1 MHPMAHIP
9 MQDKDM
15 ICDSLA
21 SQKEITGIYN
31 TFSNECVSTPLRN
44 ELLNI
49 LHDEH
54 SIGADILSEMQKRG
68 WYPAEQAEEQ
78 NIVNALNGAYNGL
91 GLGIDAI
98 TGKHPER
105 ITGFS
110 VQGLLLPGY
119 PSGSRRPFY
128 STFDRF
134 LNKKAVY

>member
-15 ICDSLA
+15 LCDSLA

-54 SIGADILSEMQKRG
+54 SIGADILSEMQKEDGGVRRAGAGSIGDCSRTSGPVSPVCKKSSEGSPRG
-68 WYPAEQAEEQ
+68 
-78 NIVNALNGAYNGL
+78 
-91 GLGIDAI
+91 
-98 TGKHPER
+98 
-105 ITGFS
+105 
-110 VQGLLLPGY
+110 
-119 PSGSRRPFY
+119 RRA
-128 STFDRF
+128 RF
-134 LNKKAVY
+134 RKGR

>member
-15 ICDSLA
+15 LCDSLA

-54 SIGADILSEMQKRG
+54 SIGADILSEMQNADGIRPSRPKNRRSRVRDKNL
-68 WYPAEQAEEQ
+68 PAQTPRTDNRLLCARPPAAGISFREQEA
-78 NIVNALNGAYNGL
+78 
-91 GLGIDAI
+91 
-98 TGKHPER
+98 
-105 ITGFS
+105 
-110 VQGLLLPGY
+110 
-119 PSGSRRPFY
+119 
-128 STFDRF
+128 F
-134 LNKKAVY
+134 LFHIRQIS

>member
-15 ICDSLA
+15 LCDSLA
-21 SQKEITGIYN
+21 SQKEITCIYN

-78 NIVNALNGAYNGL
+78 KIQSARQKFAGPNTQNG
-91 GLGIDAI
+91 
-98 TGKHPER
+98 
-105 ITGFS
+105 
-110 VQGLLLPGY
+110 
-119 PSGSRRPFY
+119 
-128 STFDRF
+128 
-134 LNKKAVY
+134 

>member
-15 ICDSLA
+15 LCDSLA

-68 WYPAEQAEEQ
+68 WYQTTPAEQTKINEAK
-78 NIVNALNGAYNGL
+78 N
-91 GLGIDAI
+91 
-98 TGKHPER
+98 K
-105 ITGFS
+105 FS
-110 VQGLLLPGY
+110 GQQQ
-119 PSGSRRPFY
+119 
-128 STFDRF
+128 
-134 LNKKAVY
+134 

>member
-15 ICDSLA
+15 LCDSLA

-78 NIVNALNGAYNGL
+78 KIQSARQKFA
-91 GLGIDAI
+91 
-98 TGKHPER
+98 
-105 ITGFS
+105 